1 MCYKTNMKS
10 ILFVLCAVMIL
21 FVGCSAKSDK
31 QNFVDSKPNEEEL
44 ELPNDGVE
52 SDDEKLLVE
61 VISNLIEIETYA
73 TMEIYI
79 ENGELAFDLDGV
91 ENKNEII
98 EIARQIDGHYEEI
111 EQGALQPG
119 FATGYNLLVEQLD
132 ERLFYHYHLAKK
144 SA

>member
-1 MCYKTNMKS
+1 MKS

-21 FVGCSAKSDK
+21 FVGCSAKSDE

-79 ENGELAFDLDGV
+79 ENG
-91 ENKNEII
+91 
-98 EIARQIDGHYEEI
+98 
-111 EQGALQPG
+111 
-119 FATGYNLLVEQLD
+119 
-132 ERLFYHYHLAKK
+132 
-144 SA
+144 

>member
-1 MCYKTNMKS
+1 M
-10 ILFVLCAVMIL
+10 
-21 FVGCSAKSDK
+21 
-31 QNFVDSKPNEEEL
+31 
-44 ELPNDGVE
+44 
-52 SDDEKLLVE
+52 
-61 VISNLIEIETYA
+61 
-73 TMEIYI
+73 
-79 ENGELAFDLDGV
+79 DGV